1 MVLLATLGT
10 AKKRRT
16 GGVLEHLTHALT
28 GLCGTLQIVP
38 GTNLLLYSH
47 ALQSQMR
54 IESLSNVRSTYLLGR
69 HWTLV
74 RLAKLL
80 DNTGVPSQI
89 LLATN
94 EDDGKACTKV
104 HDLGNPLRRGSVHD
118 AGGEWQ
124 TRAFSCTLSS
134 ESGESTAKQMRM
146 TCESG

>member
-1 MVLLATLGT
+1 MSARALEDDAVVLLAALGPAQEGGT
-10 AKKRRT
+10 S
-16 GGVLEHLTHALT
+16 GVLEHLAHTLT

-38 GTNLLLYSH
+38 GTNLLLYRH
-47 ALQSQMR
+47 ALQSLMR
-54 IESLSNVRSTYLLGR
+54 VESLSNVRSTYLLGR

-104 HDLGNPLRRGSVHD
+104 HDLGNPLS
-118 AGGEWQ
+118 
-124 TRAFSCTLSS
+124 
-134 ESGESTAKQMRM
+134 
-146 TCESG
+146 